1 MAIHVGR
8 TTNMDKTTFGLAIF
22 YAESEEEARQ
32 IMESDP
38 GIQGGVQR
46 GELFPYKIVFE
57 PKR

>member
-1 MAIHVGR
+1 MGR

-22 YAESEEEARQ
+22 YAESEGEARQ